1 MNQVGDDVRNTI
13 TSKDLYNALS
23 CRTDLHSIPEIHEN
37 ELIWHLYKNAYVR
50 AYCDSYDACIE
61 IISTEYFN
69 NNLIHW
75 HPDECEMFEEL
86 YSLGKKGNMLVLKKP
101 LFGTSVFFKGSLEEY
116 PFSHKR
122 EFYFGKKKWDAGRL
136 IYLEQK

>member
-1 MNQVGDDVRNTI
+1 LNQVGDDVRNTI

-86 YSLGKKGNMLVLKKP
+86 YSLGKKGNMLVLKKS
-101 LFGTSVFFKGSLEEY
+101 LFGTSVFFNGSLEVY
-116 PFSHKR
+116 PFSDKR
-122 EFYFGKKKWDAGRL
+122 EFYVGRKKGDAGQL